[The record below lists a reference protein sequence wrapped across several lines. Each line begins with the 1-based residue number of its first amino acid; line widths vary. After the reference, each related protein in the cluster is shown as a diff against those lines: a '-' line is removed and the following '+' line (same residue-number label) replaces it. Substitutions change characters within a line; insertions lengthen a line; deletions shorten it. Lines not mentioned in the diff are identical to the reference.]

1 MCARSA
7 KKFLF
12 HRIAEKKWLQG
23 DGLFFLKK
31 PEFCGPNAPQIL
43 QLCKAL
49 QSKASNYQMC
59 ARRAQK
65 NSFHHIAEKKRLQG
79 DCFFSLEKPEVCAPK
94 FRSCAKHCNLKH
106 PVTKYAPAAH
116 NFFSSHGRK
125 KLIVR

>member
-49 QSKASNYQMC
+49 QSKHPITKCVHAE
-59 ARRAQK
+59 RK
-65 NSFHHIAEKKRLQG
+65 KILLHHIAEKNGCKAIA
-79 DCFFSLEKPEVCAPK
+79 FS
-94 FRSCAKHCNLKH
+94 
-106 PVTKYAPAAH
+106 
-116 NFFSSHGRK
+116 
-125 KLIVR
+125 I